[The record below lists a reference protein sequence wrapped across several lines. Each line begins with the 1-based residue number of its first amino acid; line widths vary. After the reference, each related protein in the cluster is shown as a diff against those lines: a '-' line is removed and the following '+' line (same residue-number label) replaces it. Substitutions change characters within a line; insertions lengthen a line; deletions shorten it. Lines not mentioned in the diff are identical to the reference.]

1 MTRYDAGLVFLARC
15 GLLWGLVCALGG
27 CVTDSGQALSPPP
40 PYMLLPTD
48 EMMSCNAIAASF
60 HFAARRAARLEY
72 WMSVGRLKGY
82 GSDEFPRDAPRELV
96 DERRRLDALTD
107 LQRYK
112 GCFVLE
118 PGPSVVYERSK
129 LEGSMK
135 APQSPVIL
143 KSRD

>member
-15 GLLWGLVCALGG
+15 GLLWGLVLRARS

-48 EMMSCNAIAASF
+48 EMMSCNAMPRPSIS
-60 HFAARRAARLEY
+60 RRACRSPGILD
-72 WMSVGRLKGY
+72 VGGAPKGY